1 MVHTHPKQGGIN
13 TKSRGGDHC
22 GSILQVGHTL
32 PHHSEGSMTYLAPAS
47 THWMLAGSN
56 FLKIKDQFPILIL
69 CCTTGIIIL
78 GHVDL
83 RVEVNQGVTDV
94 NNIPSARVEGSLV
107 D

>member
-13 TKSRGGDHC
+13 IKSRGGDHC
-22 GSILQVGHTL
+22 GSILQVDHTL
-32 PHHSEGSMTYLAPAS
+32 LHHSEGAMTYLAPAS

-56 FLKIKDQFPILIL
+56 FLKIKGKFPILIL
-69 CCTTGIIIL
+69 YCTTGIIIR

-83 RVEVNQGVTDV
+83 IVEVNEGVTDV
-94 NNIPSARVEGSLV
+94 NNIPSARAEGSLV